1 MSAAPALRVEGL
13 SIGTASGPESGPE
26 SAGELVHDLS
36 FSVAAG
42 EVLGIVGE
50 SGSGKSLSAL
60 AVAGL
65 LPEGVTVTGGQISVA
80 GVDVLSLAPDA
91 RRRLGGSGIGFVFQD
106 PLSSLNPVRR
116 VGTALIESA
125 MRHRGMGRAEA
136 QALAIA
142 RLADMQ
148 LREPERLVDRYPHQ
162 LSGGQRQRVMIALAL
177 INDPPLLIADEPTTA
192 LDATVQR
199 AILALLRRHSAGRG
213 TILITHD
220 LGVAVSLCDR
230 IMVMHEGRLVESGPA
245 RALLSAPAMAYTK
258 GLIAARLSLAGAPS

>member
-1 MSAAPALRVEGL
+1 MSGAPALRVEGL
-13 SIGTASGPESGPE
+13 SIGTASG
-26 SAGELVHDLS
+26 AGLVHDLS
-36 FSVAAG
+36 LAVAAG

-65 LPEGVTVTGGQISVA
+65 MPEGVVVTGGRISVA

-91 RRRLGGSGIGFVFQD
+91 RRRLGGSAIGFVFQD
-106 PLSSLNPVRR
+106 PQSSLNPVRR
-116 VGTALIESA
+116 IGTALIESA
-125 MRHRGMGRAEA
+125 MRHQVMGRAEA
-136 QALAIA
+136 RALAIA

-148 LREPERLVDRYPHQ
+148 LREPERMLDRYPHQ

-199 AILALLRRHSAGRG
+199 SILALLRRLSAGRG

-230 IMVMHEGRLVESGPA
+230 ILVMHRGRLVESGPA
-245 RALLSAPAMAYTK
+245 RTLLSAPTEAYTK
-258 GLIAARLSLAGAPS
+258 SLIAARLSLTGAAS

>member
-1 MSAAPALRVEGL
+1 MSAMEPALVVDRL
-13 SIGTASGPESGPE
+13 SIGTDEGVP
-26 SAGELVHDLS
+26 LVHGIS
-36 FSVAAG
+36 FNVARG

-65 LPEGVTVTGGQISVA
+65 LPDGLAVTGGGINVA
-80 GVDVLSLAPDA
+80 GEDVLGLPPQA
-91 RRRLGGSGIGFVFQD
+91 RRRLGGSKIGFVFQD
-106 PLSSLNPVRR
+106 PLSCLNPVRR
-116 VGTALIESA
+116 IGTALVESA
-125 MRHRGMGRAEA
+125 MRHRGLGTAEA
-136 QALAIA
+136 RSLALA

-148 LREPERLVDRYPHQ
+148 LRDPERLIDSYPHQ

-177 INDPPLLIADEPTTA
+177 VNDPPLLIADEPTTA

-199 AILALLRRHSAGRG
+199 SILALLRRHAHARA

-230 IMVMHEGRLVESGPA
+230 IMVMHQGEVVETGEA
-245 RALLSAPAMAYTK
+245 RALLSAPTMPYTQ
-258 GLIAARLSLAGAPS
+258 GLIAARLSLGDVEAVAP